1 MYLIECANAYLAAVQ
16 LEQKE
21 MDYQTAFAVMMVKK
35 QLQSHVEFLQSEE
48 MKLAE
53 KYGEK
58 DGEKDEKGN
67 VKWTERG
74 TFPYRDADAAVGYQK
89 ERRALGMTQVEDDFT
104 VQHAPVPEKITPM
117 QLEALEKFIVF
128 GGEG

>member
-58 DGEKDEKGN
+58 DEKGN

-74 TFPYRDADAAVGYQK
+74 TFTTATRT
-89 ERRALGMTQVEDDFT
+89 RRWDTRRSAG
-104 VQHAPVPEKITPM
+104 HWA
-117 QLEALEKFIVF
+117 
-128 GGEG
+128 

>member
-16 LEQKE
+16 LQQKE
-21 MDYQTAFAVMMVKK
+21 MDYQTAFAVMMVK
-35 QLQSHVEFLQSEE
+35 
-48 MKLAE
+48 
-53 KYGEK
+53 
-58 DGEKDEKGN
+58 N
-67 VKWTERG
+67 
-74 TFPYRDADAAVGYQK
+74 
-89 ERRALGMTQVEDDFT
+89 DFT